1 MDTPTQKIENDMNQI
16 VGHAREL
23 LEATADATEQ
33 NVKEVRARLLAAL
46 DGGRTLVSRFRDRAS
61 SGTQACDLAMHENP
75 YLATGVAVGVGALL
89 GYLAVR
95 GGNHCRR

>member
-1 MDTPTQKIENDMNQI
+1 MNTPAQKIESDMSQI

-33 NVKEVRARLLAAL
+33 NVKEVRTRLLGAL
-46 DGGRTLVSRFRDRAS
+46 DGGRTLVNRFRDRAA

-75 YLATGVAVGVGALL
+75 YLATGVAVGVGVLL

-95 GGNHCRR
+95 GSNHCRR